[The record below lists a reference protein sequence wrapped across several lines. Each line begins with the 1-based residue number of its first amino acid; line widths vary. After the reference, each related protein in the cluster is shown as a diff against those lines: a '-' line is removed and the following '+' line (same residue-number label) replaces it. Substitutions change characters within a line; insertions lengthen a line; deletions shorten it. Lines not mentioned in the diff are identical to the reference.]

1 MMLARIC
8 AMVVLFGAFLG
19 THARARE
26 AQPVRS
32 SAERS
37 SNAGTFEFGPSAVD
51 GIGGWKL
58 FMGESNTDTL
68 QASRQDVFAAAEQA
82 LESDGWRVQLSDTTT
97 GRIVTYWKPL
107 HHILVRLFAGGVR
120 ARCFVAVSTIGT
132 RSSVAFQAGLASKHT
147 LEGNPMLALAR
158 HAYRSAAR
166 DWHSEV
172 RQYVAAGAASA
183 IPAALVACPTTQSS
197 EPPPPREAQ

>member
-82 LESDGWRVQLSDTTT
+82 LESDGWRFQLFEQTD
-97 GRIVTYWKPL
+97 GWIVMYWKPFDD
-107 HHILVRLFAGGVR
+107 LVPLFA
-120 ARCFVAVSTIGT
+120 AV
-132 RSSVAFQAGLASKHT
+132 
-147 LEGNPMLALAR
+147 
-158 HAYRSAAR
+158 
-166 DWHSEV
+166 
-172 RQYVAAGAASA
+172 
-183 IPAALVACPTTQSS
+183 
-197 EPPPPREAQ
+197 